1 MFADII
7 IDITHEKLDK
17 VFQYRI
23 PPELEGV
30 LQVGMEVVVPFGKGN
45 KETHGYV
52 IGFSEKEDY
61 ELSKR
66 KFFVLKKTIRKSSQ
80 NWLLLL
86 HGLENTMVEL

>member
-30 LQVGMEVVVPFGKGN
+30 LQVGMEVIVPFGKGN

-52 IGFSEKEDY
+52 IGFLKKQITTSQK
-61 ELSKR
+61 LK

-80 NWLLLL
+80 NLLL
-86 HGLENTMVEL
+86 

>member
-30 LQVGMEVVVPFGKGN
+30 LQVGMEVIVPFGKGN

-52 IGFSEKEDY
+52 IGFSEKAYLTLNIFTVKALDTAIY
-61 ELSKR
+61 
-66 KFFVLKKTIRKSSQ
+66 
-80 NWLLLL
+80 
-86 HGLENTMVEL
+86 

>member
-30 LQVGMEVVVPFGKGN
+30 QMCIRDSRCTGRWSVCRRFERYYLTVSGK
-45 KETHGYV
+45 
-52 IGFSEKEDY
+52 
-61 ELSKR
+61 
-66 KFFVLKKTIRKSSQ
+66 Q
-80 NWLLLL
+80 
-86 HGLENTMVEL
+86 

>member
-45 KETHGYV
+45 KETVLALSQKGIEMTELKDIIKDPYV
-52 IGFSEKEDY
+52 FEFRISVG
-61 ELSKR
+61 SK
-66 KFFVLKKTIRKSSQ
+66 
-80 NWLLLL
+80 
-86 HGLENTMVEL
+86 

>member
-30 LQVGMEVVVPFGKGN
+30 LQVGMEVVAPFGKGN

-52 IGFSEKEDY
+52 IGFSEKADY
-61 ELSKR
+61 DLTKIKE
-66 KFFVLKKTIRKSSQ
+66 VLCIEE
-80 NWLLLL
+80 N
-86 HGLENTMVEL
+86 HGSENTMVEL

>member
-52 IGFSEKEDY
+52 IGFSEKADY
-61 ELSKR
+61 DSQKLK

-80 NWLLLL
+80 NLLL
-86 HGLENTMVEL
+86 

>member
-30 LQVGMEVVVPFGKGN
+30 LQVGMEVIVPFGKGN
-45 KETHGYV
+45 KETHGYDR
-52 IGFSEKEDY
+52 IF
-61 ELSKR
+61 
-66 KFFVLKKTIRKSSQ
+66 
-80 NWLLLL
+80 
-86 HGLENTMVEL
+86 

>member
-30 LQVGMEVVVPFGKGN
+30 LQVGMEVIVPFGKGN
-45 KETHGYV
+45 KKTHGYV
-52 IGFSEKEDY
+52 IGFSEKADY
-61 ELSKR
+61 DLAKIKEV
-66 KFFVLKKTIRKSSQ
+66 VLKKTIRKSSQ
-80 NWLLLL
+80 NLLL
-86 HGLENTMVEL
+86 

>member
-30 LQVGMEVVVPFGKGN
+30 LQVGNG
-45 KETHGYV
+45 
-52 IGFSEKEDY
+52 SC
-61 ELSKR
+61 
-66 KFFVLKKTIRKSSQ
+66 SSIWQ
-80 NWLLLL
+80 R
-86 HGLENTMVEL
+86 E

>member
-30 LQVGMEVVVPFGKGN
+30 LQVGMEVIVPFGKGN

-52 IGFSEKEDY
+52 IGFSEKQITTSQK
-61 ELSKR
+61 LK

-80 NWLLLL
+80 NLLL
-86 HGLENTMVEL
+86 